1 MLHEFL
7 IALYYLKSVNLKG
20 WFISRCIL
28 FLYSMC
34 LNVGGEEK
42 TIAFLKREGGTD
54 SGQPLLDHA
63 SEKGIIHHH
72 FPVNFILK
80 PWRMGT
86 RFYQIIKFGI
96 FQYVFH

>member
-1 MLHEFL
+1 MTWQC
-7 IALYYLKSVNLKG
+7 SVWCSL
-20 WFISRCIL
+20 CIPFSLFL
-28 FLYSMC
+28 FLYCVC
-34 LNVGGEEK
+34 LYVGGEEK
-42 TIAFLKREGGTD
+42 TIAFLKREGGSD
-54 SGQPLLDHA
+54 SGQPLLYHA

-96 FQYVFH
+96 FQYVCPLPRITIC